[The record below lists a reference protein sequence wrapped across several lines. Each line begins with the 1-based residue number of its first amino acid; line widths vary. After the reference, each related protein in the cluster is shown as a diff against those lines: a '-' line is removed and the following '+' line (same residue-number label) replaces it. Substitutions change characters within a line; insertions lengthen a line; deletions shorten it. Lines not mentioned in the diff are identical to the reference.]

1 MNLFVKLLAA
11 GLLLLGAGGPRA
23 ADADR
28 TPVVPHRH
36 KGDFPQLSL
45 PDRQASGP
53 RAAAL
58 LGARLPEVAA
68 WYRRSPDEFRAL
80 LLNDRHLRVDRRGR
94 LFVVDAMLPP
104 AGAAPARLA
113 APVAAATGTGGAA
126 ASLLDGTLQPL
137 DQTFLLHSR
146 PGAKRTIY
154 LNFKGATLT
163 GTAWNDAAGVAT
175 IHAPPFDL
183 DGLPYSF
190 SATELQRIQGIWQ
203 RVAEDYAPF
212 DVDVTT
218 EAPAPAALT
227 RADSTDTVFGTTVL
241 ITRSSGVYSCTCGGI
256 AYVGAFDDVGDFHKP
271 VLVFH
276 DQLGAGAATYVAEA
290 TSHETG
296 HAVGLSHDGRGT
308 EGYYSGH
315 GSGATGWAPIMGLGY
330 YQPVVQ
336 WSQGEYLGADNPQ
349 DDFAVMQSYGL
360 PLRADDHGDTPATAT
375 VLTGTRSGG
384 MTTAAVGGV
393 IERSTDVD
401 LFAFSAAAGTVSVV
415 LAPAARSANL
425 DAVVTLHDSAGVV
438 IATAN
443 PGDALNATLT
453 ATLPAAGTYYVAVQ
467 GAGRGD
473 PRLDGYSRYG
483 SVGQYA
489 LTVRFL
495 TPANLAPTA
504 RMVVAPT
511 TGPAPLVVRFA
522 GTGSADSDGSIASW
536 SWTFGDGTAASGP
549 AASHVYASPGTYV
562 AQLRVVDNGGLSA
575 TTATTITVG
584 TPPVAMSV
592 ASIAMSRIVSATG
605 SAVAFAAV
613 KVVDAGG
620 RAVPGA
626 TVTGSWSGIVSR
638 TGATAITATSTGV
651 ATFMS
656 PTAARTA
663 KGAFTFTVTG
673 VTRSGHDYVPAS
685 NLETRDSVAR

>member
-11 GLLLLGAGGPRA
+11 GLLLSGAGGPRA
-23 ADADR
+23 ADGDR
-28 TPVVPHRH
+28 PAVPHLH
-36 KGDFPQLSL
+36 KEAFPQLSL
-45 PDRQASGP
+45 PERQASGP

-68 WYRRSPDEFRAL
+68 WYRRSPDEFRAML
-80 LLNDRHLRVDRRGR
+80 MNDRHLRVDRRGR
-94 LFVVDAMLPP
+94 LFVVDAVLPP
-104 AGAAPARLA
+104 IGATPVRLA
-113 APVAAATGTGGAA
+113 SAAAAATGMAGAS

-163 GTAWNDAAGVAT
+163 GTAWNDATGVAT
-175 IHAPPFDL
+175 IQAPPFDL

-190 SATELQRIQGIWQ
+190 SAAELQRIQYIWQ

-227 RADSTDTVFGTTVL
+227 RDDGTDTVFGTTVL
-241 ITRSSGVYSCTCGGI
+241 ITRSSGVYSCSCGGI

-276 DQLGAGAATYVAEA
+276 DQLGPGDEKNVAEA
-290 TSHETG
+290 ISHEVG
-296 HAVGLSHDGRGT
+296 HAMGLSHDGRGT

-330 YQPVVQ
+330 HQPVVQ
-336 WSQGEYLGADNPQ
+336 WSRGEYLGADNTQ

-360 PLRADDHGDTPATAT
+360 PLRTDDHGDTMGTAT
-375 VLTGTRSGG
+375 VLTGASSGG
-384 MTTAAVGGV
+384 MTTATVSGV

-401 LFAFSAAAGTVSVV
+401 MFAFSAGAGAVSLA

-425 DAVVTLHDSAGVV
+425 DARVTLRNSAGVV
-438 IATAN
+438 IATSVLA
-443 PGDALNATLT
+443 DTLNVSLA

-467 GAGRGD
+467 GVGRGD
-473 PRLDGYSRYG
+473 PRLDGYSSYG

-489 LTVRFL
+489 LTARFL
-495 TPANLAPTA
+495 TPGNLAPTA
-504 RMVVAPT
+504 RIAATPAA
-511 TGPAPLVVRFA
+511 GQAPLRVRLSGA
-522 GTGSADSDGSIASW
+522 GSTDSDGSIAAW
-536 SWTFGDGTAASGP
+536 HWTFGDGTTGSGP
-549 AASHVYASPGTYV
+549 VVSHVYVSPGTYV

-592 ASIAMSRIVSATG
+592 AGIALSRIVSATG
-605 SAVAFAAV
+605 TAVALAAV
-613 KVVDAGG
+613 KVIDVSG
-620 RAVPGA
+620 RVVPGA
-626 TVTGSWSGIVSR
+626 TVTGTWSGIVSK
-638 TGATAITATSTGV
+638 TGATATTASSTGV
-651 ATFMS
+651 ATFTS
-656 PTAARTA
+656 PTAAKTA
-663 KGAFTFTVTG
+663 KGTFTFTVTG
-673 VTRSGHDYVPAS
+673 VTRTGYGYVPAS
-685 NLETRDSVAR
+685 NIETSDSIVR